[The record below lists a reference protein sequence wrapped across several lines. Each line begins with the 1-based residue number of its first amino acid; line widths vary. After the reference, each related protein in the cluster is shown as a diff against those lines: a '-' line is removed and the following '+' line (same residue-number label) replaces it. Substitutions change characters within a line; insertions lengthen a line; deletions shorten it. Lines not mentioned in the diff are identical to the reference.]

1 MFTKRAIFISGL
13 GGGDWSS
20 ECMKCVYTFVMCVC
34 ALSVSFFVAQN
45 HATFPQGCFSLCIYF
60 PSFPF
65 DRKFPLLPRAIP
77 LPFFSALCRIV
88 SVVSSFFFFLPLLFS
103 SNFRLFFFL
112 NSFSSSGTLSAILE
126 KNTDVSSFNDSLM
139 LSSFFFFFFFERKK
153 KTISVT
159 MIFFLVTRHKLLGM
173 ETAISESIRCVI
185 VNDMSLKNKNGVL
198 LERLRRS
205 SLTHWL
211 CWQMAISTNGASA
224 LSFSATPGIIRI
236 CGTLWY
242 VVRIGVNVRDSL
254 HETGVL
260 IIN

>member
-1 MFTKRAIFISGL
+1 
-13 GGGDWSS
+13 
-20 ECMKCVYTFVMCVC
+20 MCVC

-77 LPFFSALCRIV
+77 LPFFFRPLSYRL
-88 SVVSSFFFFLPLLFS
+88 SGFFFFFLSPSSVFIQFS
-103 SNFRLFFFL
+103 SFFFL

-139 LSSFFFFFFFERKK
+139 LSSFFFSSSLKGGK

-211 CWQMAISTNGASA
+211 C
-224 LSFSATPGIIRI
+224 
-236 CGTLWY
+236 
-242 VVRIGVNVRDSL
+242 
-254 HETGVL
+254 
-260 IIN
+260 